1 MYLLLVFWPYR
12 KLWPSTQTQSSGSL
26 SLINMEKVICCLKM
40 QRNALP
46 TRVTWTTAP
55 SSERSSTPTQTRS
68 STAHTLVRQQPDRV
82 ADCCTIK
89 LSLMGLFA
97 FLSNRYIGVL
107 QSRCVQHI
115 LMDPPTR
122 TTQPLCFS
130 FSTLHPHTCYVCK
143 PSLFIIMVTKNSI
156 KC

>member
-1 MYLLLVFWPYR
+1 
-12 KLWPSTQTQSSGSL
+12 
-26 SLINMEKVICCLKM
+26 MEKVICCLKM

-46 TRVTWTTAP
+46 TQVTWTTAP

-68 STAHTLVRQQPDRV
+68 STARTLVQQQPDRV

-97 FLSNRYIGVL
+97 FLCNRYIGVL

-143 PSLFIIMVTKNSI
+143 PSLFIIMFTKKLNKML
-156 KC
+156 KCWGFFLLFTKFRCHLN